1 MFQYEI
7 EVTVNKETF
16 FETIQA
22 DNQREALEF
31 AHLMYPEATYLELA

>member
-1 MFQYEI
+1 MFQYEV
-7 EVTVNKETF
+7 EVITNQRSI

-31 AHLMYPEATYLELA
+31 AQLMYPEATYIELA